1 MIIETTYFGL
11 TNTDLAFW
19 SMIGTWL
26 ASIGTISAVITSL
39 YLARKNDKV
48 NLIITSNLIFLVGY
62 LREFTGD
69 DHYVCIEVTNNGN
82 KPVTIQ
88 NIAWKMSKNKSFIVP
103 MNPNPITDTLPKI
116 INYGDTARWAIEV
129 NAIKTLWIPDFIKD
143 GIKRKHVKKWKIAVS
158 LSTGELITVKPNVRI
173 IELIQSC
180 LPE

>member
-1 MIIETTYFGL
+1 MEITYFGL
-11 TNTDLAFW
+11 TSTDLTFW

-26 ASIGTISAVITSL
+26 ASIGTIAAVMTSL

-48 NLIITSNLIFLVGY
+48 NLIVTSKLIFLFEY
-62 LREFTGD
+62 LREYTDD
-69 DHYVCIEVTNNGN
+69 DHYVCIEITNNGN

-88 NIAWKMSKNKSFIVP
+88 NIAWKMSKNKFVIVP
-103 MNPNPITDTLPKI
+103 MNPNPITDTLPKM
-116 INYGDTARWAIEV
+116 INYGETVRWAIKV

-143 GIKRKHVKKWKIAVS
+143 GIKRKQVKKWKITVS
-158 LSTGELITVKPNVRI
+158 LTTGEIIMVKPNARI